1 MSESVEQVGAP
12 PVLEVEDLHK
22 TYPGGTH
29 AVKGVSFTINKGECL
44 GVVGESGSGKST
56 LAKCLLTLEP
66 ASAGRWRENSSS
78 SVAARG
84 CVTSV
89 AASRWC
95 SRTRRARSTR
105 G

>member
-1 MSESVEQVGAP
+1 MSESVEEIRESAGKTGT

-56 LAKCLLTLEP
+56 LAK
-66 ASAGRWRENSSS
+66 SS
-78 SVAARG
+78 
-84 CVTSV
+84 
-89 AASRWC
+89 
-95 SRTRRARSTR
+95 
-105 G
+105 

>member
-1 MSESVEQVGAP
+1 MSESVKQVGAP

-66 ASAGRWRENSSS
+66 ASAGR
-78 SVAARG
+78 A
-84 CVTSV
+84 TQ
-89 AASRWC
+89 
-95 SRTRRARSTR
+95 
-105 G
+105 